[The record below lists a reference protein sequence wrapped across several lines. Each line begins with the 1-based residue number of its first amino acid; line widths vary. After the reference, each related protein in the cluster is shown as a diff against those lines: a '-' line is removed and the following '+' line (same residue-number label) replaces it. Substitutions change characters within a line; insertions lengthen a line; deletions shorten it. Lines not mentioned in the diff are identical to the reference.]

1 MSDAVLIV
9 AIVGMV
15 TLGTVAIAFG
25 RRFSASIS
33 PHRAEFG
40 SPQEPGLT
48 RQKASRASSSPKRT
62 SQE

>member
-25 RRFSASIS
+25 RRFSANIS
-33 PHRAEFG
+33 PHGAEFG
-40 SPQEPGLT
+40 SPDEPG
-48 RQKASRASSSPKRT
+48 RAASKTGRSSSQPKGT
-62 SQE
+62 A